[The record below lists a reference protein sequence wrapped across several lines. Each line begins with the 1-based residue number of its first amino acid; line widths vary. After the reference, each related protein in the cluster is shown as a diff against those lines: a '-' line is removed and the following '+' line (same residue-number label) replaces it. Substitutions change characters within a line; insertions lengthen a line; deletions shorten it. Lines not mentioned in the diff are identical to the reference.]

1 VKIEVF
7 RKQLQ
12 QAIAKFPDK
21 LAVNVGDAMQESQ
34 GKFQATLQRERLN
47 HPKSGPVQPPG
58 GGLRR
63 VTGSLSMSFD
73 GLVER
78 GSLDD
83 VRLRLYSAGVKYAAI
98 HEFGGTINHP
108 GGTRYIFGPGGRAI
122 FVSKE
127 YVGPVAGVTKPH
139 PITIPPRLGFFDTW
153 EAHIESD
160 LMPRLRKAVDKTI
173 REGLSNS

>member
-1 VKIEVF
+1 MEIEVF

-12 QAIAKFPDK
+12 QAITKFPDK

-34 GKFQATLQRERLN
+34 GKFQATFQRKRLN

-78 GSLDD
+78 GNLED
-83 VRLRLYSAGVKYAAI
+83 VETRLYSAGVRYASV
-98 HEFGGTINHP
+98 HEFGSPKLG
-108 GGTRYIFGPGGRAI
+108 
-122 FVSKE
+122 
-127 YVGPVAGVTKPH
+127 
-139 PITIPPRLGFFDTW
+139 IPPRLGFFDTW

-160 LMPRLRKAVDKTI
+160 LMPRLRKAVAKTI
-173 REGLSNS
+173 AEGLGNG